1 MNFLV
6 LGYYGFFNSGDDAI
20 LYAVC
25 QDIKAQNVNN
35 KITVMSNNPES
46 TEKEYGVSAIPRF
59 DILKVIREIKKA
71 DIVIFGGGSLLQ
83 DVTSSRSLT
92 YYLTIMKI
100 AKFFKKKTIL
110 YANGVGPINSKEN
123 QDKTSKV
130 LNKLTKITVRDT
142 ESEKFLHDIGV
153 SKDKVKLT
161 ADPVYN
167 LNTKSVNINDIYE
180 KHNVN
185 LDNKNFVSVYFR
197 KFGEDESY
205 ITNLSELFDR
215 VQRELDLEILFV
227 PMEYPSDFEA
237 SVKIQNQMKNN
248 SFILNGRVEVPEMF
262 EIIKN
267 SKLVFGMRLHS
278 LIYSS
283 VVNTPMVAFSYDPKV
298 DSFAS
303 QMGVSVAKYNAFD
316 VDVVFE
322 EIKKVLENYDSTKE
336 TMNSNYSVIRTKAM
350 KNVDVLNE
358 IVKG

>member
-1 MNFLV
+1 MKFLI

-25 QDIKAQNVNN
+25 QDIKAQNENN

-59 DILKVIREIKKA
+59 DLLKVVKEMRKA
-71 DIVIFGGGSLLQ
+71 DVVVFGGGSLLQ

-100 AKFFKKKTIL
+100 AKFFRKKTIL

-123 QDKTSKV
+123 QDKTAKV

-142 ESEKFLHDIGV
+142 ESEKLLQDIGV
-153 SKDKVKLT
+153 SKTKVTLT

-167 LNTKSVNINDIYE
+167 LKTKNMNIDDIYK
-180 KHNVN
+180 KHNIS
-185 LDNKNFVSVYFR
+185 LEKEKFVSVYFR

-205 ITNLSELFDR
+205 IANLSRLFDKI
-215 VQRELDLEILFV
+215 QSELGYEILFV
-227 PMEYPSDFEA
+227 PMEYPSDYEA

-283 VVNTPMVAFSYDPKV
+283 VENTPMVAFSYDPKV

-303 QMGVSVAKYNAFD
+303 QMGVTVAKYNDFD
-316 VDVVFE
+316 VEVVFC
-322 EIKKVLENYDSTKE
+322 EIKNILENYETTKE
-336 TMNSNYSVIRTKAM
+336 KMNSNYNVIRNKAL
-350 KNVDVLNE
+350 KNVEVLNE
-358 IVKG
+358 LVKG

>member
-25 QDIKAQNVNN
+25 QDIKTQNENN

-46 TEKEYGVSAIPRF
+46 TEKEYGVNAIPRM
-59 DILKVIREIKKA
+59 DLLKVIKEMRKA
-71 DIVIFGGGSLLQ
+71 DVVIFGGGSLLQ

-110 YANGVGPINSKEN
+110 YANGVGPINIKEN
-123 QDKTSKV
+123 QVKTAKV
-130 LNKLTKITVRDT
+130 LNNLTKITVRDT
-142 ESEKFLHDIGV
+142 DSEKFLHDIGV
-153 SKDKVKLT
+153 SKAKVTLT

-167 LNTKSVNINDIYE
+167 LSTKNINIEDIYK
-180 KHNVN
+180 KHNIT
-185 LDNKNFVSVYFR
+185 LEKEKFVSVYFR

-205 ITNLSELFDR
+205 IPNLGKLFDKVQSELG
-215 VQRELDLEILFV
+215 LEILFV
-227 PMEYPSDFEA
+227 PMEHPSDCEA
-237 SVKIQNQMKNN
+237 SLKIQKQMKNN
-248 SFILNGRVEVPEMF
+248 SYILDGRVEVPEMF
-262 EIIKN
+262 EIIRH

-298 DSFAS
+298 DSFAN
-303 QMGVSVAKYNAFD
+303 QMGVDVARYNDFD
-316 VDVVFE
+316 IAVVFE
-322 EIKKVLENYDSTKE
+322 QIKTVLENYEATKE
-336 TMNSNYSVIRTKAM
+336 NMNKNYSEIRTKAL
-350 KNVDVLNE
+350 KNVEVLNE
-358 IVKG
+358 LVKG

>member
-25 QDIKAQNVNN
+25 QDIKAQNINN

-46 TEKEYGVSAIPRF
+46 TEKEYGVRAIPRF
-59 DILKVIREIKKA
+59 DLLKVVKEISKA
-71 DIVIFGGGSLLQ
+71 DVVIFGGGSLLQ
-83 DVTSSRSLT
+83 DVTSSRSLM

-100 AKFFKKKTIL
+100 ARVFRKKTIL
-110 YANGVGPINSKEN
+110 YANGVGPINNKEN
-123 QDKTSKV
+123 QSKTAKV
-130 LNKLTKITVRDT
+130 LNRLTKITVRDT
-142 ESEKFLHDIGV
+142 ESEKLLQDIGV
-153 SKDKVKLT
+153 LNEKVTLT

-167 LNTKSVNINDIYE
+167 LSTTKVNIDEIYK

-185 LDNKNFVSVYFR
+185 LEKDKFVSVYFR
-197 KFGEDESY
+197 KFSEDESY
-205 ITNLSELFDR
+205 IKNLSKLFDK
-215 VQRELDLEILFV
+215 VQRELGLEILFV
-227 PMEYPSDFEA
+227 PMEYPSDYEA
-237 SVKIQNQMKNN
+237 SVKIQNKMENN

-262 EIIKN
+262 EIIRN

-298 DSFAS
+298 DSFAK
-303 QMGVSVAKYNAFD
+303 QMGVTVTKYNDFD
-316 VDVVFE
+316 VDFVFN
-322 EIKKVLENYDSTKE
+322 EIKKVLDNYDSTKE
-336 TMNSNYSVIRTKAM
+336 TMNNNYSQIRNKAL

-358 IVKG
+358 LVKG

>member
-25 QDIKAQNVNN
+25 QDIKAQDENN
-35 KITVMSNNPES
+35 KIMVMSNNPES
-46 TEKEYGVSAIPRF
+46 TEKEYGVKAIPRF
-59 DILKVIREIKKA
+59 DMLKVIKEIRKA
-71 DIVIFGGGSLLQ
+71 DVVVFGGGSLLQ

-123 QDKTSKV
+123 QSKTAKV

-142 ESEKFLHDIGV
+142 ESEKLLYDIGV
-153 SKDKVKLT
+153 SQAKVALT

-167 LNTKSVNINDIYE
+167 LNTKSVNIDDIYKKHDVSLE
-180 KHNVN
+180 K
-185 LDNKNFVSVYFR
+185 DKFVSVYFR
-197 KFGEDESY
+197 KFGEDEGY
-205 ITNLSELFDR
+205 ISNLSKLFDK
-215 VQRELDLEILFV
+215 VQSELGLEILFV
-227 PMEYPSDFEA
+227 PMEYPSDYEA
-237 SVKIQNQMKNN
+237 SLKIKDQMKNN

-283 VVNTPMVAFSYDPKV
+283 VVNTPMIAFSYDPKV

-303 QMGVSVAKYNAFD
+303 QMGVDVAKYNDVD
-316 VDVVFE
+316 VDVVFQQ
-322 EIKKVLENYDSTKE
+322 IKNILENYEVTKE
-336 TMNSNYSVIRTKAM
+336 NMNSNYSEIRSKSL
-350 KNVDVLNE
+350 KNVEALNE
-358 IVKG
+358 LVKG